1 MYDSIEDLLE
11 DLYDDYTGDY
21 SDLDDDVSEVVEIV
35 GEKRYLQLVNIE
47 LNNGFALDVVVKNL
61 YDVYI
66 YDVVRRLKD

>member
-1 MYDSIEDLLE
+1 MYNSIEDLLE
-11 DLYDDYTGDY
+11 DLYDYDFYNY
-21 SDLDDDVSEVVEIV
+21 SYLDNIVQEVVDIV
-35 GEKRYLQLVNIE
+35 GEKRYLQVVNTE

>member
-11 DLYDDYTGDY
+11 DLYDFYTDNY
-21 SDLDDDVSEVVEIV
+21 SNLDDDASEVVEVV
-35 GEKRYLQLVNIE
+35 GEKRYLQLVNTE

-66 YDVVRRLKD
+66 YDVVKRLKD

>member
-1 MYDSIEDLLE
+1 MYNSIEDLLE
-11 DLYDDYTGDY
+11 DLYDYDFYNY
-21 SDLDDDVSEVVEIV
+21 SYLDNIVQEVVDIV
-35 GEKRYLQLVNIE
+35 GEEKYLQLVNTE